1 MTAAQ
6 NPSPHSDQ
14 PEQPD
19 LFAGV
24 TGFEAYSATP
34 PPEAPRADEP
44 LPPPPEEP
52 PAYDTIPPD
61 PEAAA
66 GILDYPVP
74 AVWDDSSAHQTWASS
89 EGSADDL
96 IADLNPQQRAAVE
109 HSGSPL
115 LIVAGAGS
123 GKTAVLT
130 RRIAY
135 LLRMR
140 GVAPGQILAITFT
153 NKAAAEM
160 RDRVIDLV
168 GPTATRMWVATF
180 HSACVRIL
188 REQAHLLPGLN
199 TNFTIYDADDSKRL
213 LGMIAKDLQINA
225 QKFPPRLL
233 AAAISALK
241 TELTDPDAASDEAAA
256 TRNPFDRTI
265 AEVYTEYQR
274 RLRAANAL
282 DFDDLIGET
291 VRVFTTHPE
300 IAAYYRKRFRHVLI
314 DEYQDT
320 NHAQYVLIS
329 TLVGIGSDASELS
342 VVGDSDQSIY
352 AFRGA
357 TIRNI
362 EEFERDYPQA
372 RTILLEQ
379 NYRSTQ
385 NILSAANAVIS
396 HNHGRREKK
405 LWTDHGAGAKITGYV
420 ADNEHDEAR
429 FIATEIDALFDTGVG
444 YGDIAVMYRT
454 NNSSRAIE
462 EVFIRTG
469 IPYKVVGGT
478 RFYERKEIR
487 DLIAYLRVL
496 DNPTDEISLR
506 RIINTPRRGI
516 GDRAIATVNLYA
528 ENFGMSFA
536 DALVDAA
543 HGKVTALG
551 TRAKN
556 AIAAF
561 LELMDG
567 LRADAAEATNAIT
580 GLPDIGVVVSR
591 ILDATGYK
599 AELEASTDPQD
610 GARLDNLNEL
620 VSVAREF
627 SSEAAN
633 LMAYAAMGAGTGA
646 GVEGNDLAEPMV
658 GEPQTGSIHAFL
670 EKVSLV
676 ADSDQLPDDSTN
688 VVTLMTL
695 HTAKGLEFPVVFLI
709 GWEDG
714 QFPHL
719 RALGDPQ
726 ELAEERRLAYVGI
739 TRARE
744 TLYLTRAM
752 LRASWGNVVANP
764 ASRFLEDIPE
774 TLMYWRREEPG
785 VGGWDD
791 DWGAS
796 GWSSGSFVGG
806 YGGYGGYGGSGGS
819 GGSGGAGGAGG
830 YSGRKSG
837 GSYRKPKTSRSSRSS
852 TPAANLYL
860 EVGDKV
866 NHDKYGLGTV
876 QSVDGSGPHTSV
888 TIDFGSAGTV
898 KLMLIGGV
906 PLEKL

>member
-329 TLVGIGSDASELS
+329 TLVGTGPDASELS

-429 FIATEIDALFDTGVG
+429 FIATEIDALFDMGVG

-567 LRADAAEATNAIT
+567 LRVDAAEATNAIT

-646 GVEGNDLAEPMV
+646 GVEGNDPAEPMV
-658 GEPQTGSIHAFL
+658 GEPQPGSIHAFL

-752 LRASWGNVVANP
+752 LRASWGNAVANP

-774 TLMYWRREEPG
+774 KLMYWRREEPG

-796 GWSSGSFVGG
+796 GWGGGSFVGG
-806 YGGYGGYGGSGGS
+806 YGGYGGYSGS
-819 GGSGGAGGAGG
+819 GGAGG
-830 YSGRKSG
+830 YSGRKPG
-837 GSYRKPKTSRSSRSS
+837 GSYRKPKIPRSSRSS
-852 TPAANLYL
+852 TPAANLHL

>member
-34 PPEAPRADEP
+34 PPEAPRDDEP

-66 GILDYPVP
+66 GILDYSVP
-74 AVWDDSSAHQTWASS
+74 AAWDDLSAHQPWASE

-329 TLVGIGSDASELS
+329 TLVGTGPDASELS

-396 HNHGRREKK
+396 HNDGRREKK

-429 FIATEIDALFDTGVG
+429 FIATEIDALFDMGVG

-646 GVEGNDLAEPMV
+646 GVEGNDPAEPMV
-658 GEPQTGSIHAFL
+658 GEPQPGSIHAFL

-752 LRASWGNVVANP
+752 LRASWGNAVANP

-774 TLMYWRREEPG
+774 KLMYWRREEPG

-796 GWSSGSFVGG
+796 GWGGGSFVGG
-806 YGGYGGYGGSGGS
+806 YGGYGGYSGS
-819 GGSGGAGGAGG
+819 GGAGG
-830 YSGRKSG
+830 YSGRKPG
-837 GSYRKPKTSRSSRSS
+837 GSYRKPKTPRSSRSS
-852 TPAANLYL
+852 TPAANLHL

>member
-74 AVWDDSSAHQTWASS
+74 AAWDELSAHQPWV
-89 EGSADDL
+89 SAEESVDDL

-291 VRVFTTHPE
+291 VRVFITHPE

-329 TLVGIGSDASELS
+329 TLVGTGPDASELS

-429 FIATEIDALFDTGVG
+429 FIATEIDALFDMGVG

-646 GVEGNDLAEPMV
+646 GVEGNDPAEPMV
-658 GEPQTGSIHAFL
+658 GEPQPGSIHAFL

-752 LRASWGNVVANP
+752 LRASWGNAVANP

-774 TLMYWRREEPG
+774 KLMYWRREEPG

-791 DWGAS
+791 DWG
-796 GWSSGSFVGG
+796 GGSFVGG
-806 YGGYGGYGGSGGS
+806 YGGYGGHSGF
-819 GGSGGAGGAGG
+819 GGAGG
-830 YSGRKSG
+830 YSGRKPG
-837 GSYRKPKTSRSSRSS
+837 GSYRKPKTPRSSRSS
-852 TPAANLYL
+852 TPAANLHL

>member
-6 NPSPHSDQ
+6 NPSPHSGQ

-66 GILDYPVP
+66 GILDYSVS
-74 AVWDDSSAHQTWASS
+74 AAWDELPAHQPWANA
-89 EGSADDL
+89 EGDADDL

-213 LGMIAKDLQINA
+213 LGMISKDLQINA

-329 TLVGIGSDASELS
+329 TLVGTGSDASELS

-516 GDRAIATVNLYA
+516 GDRAIANVNLYA

-633 LMAYAAMGAGTGA
+633 LMAYAAMGAG
-646 GVEGNDLAEPMV
+646 VEGDDPATLMV
-658 GEPQTGSIHAFL
+658 GEPQPGSIHAFL

-739 TRARE
+739 TRARQ

-752 LRASWGNVVANP
+752 LRASWGNAVANP

-774 TLMYWRREEPG
+774 KLMHWRREEPG
-785 VGGWDD
+785 AGSWDD

-796 GWSSGSFVGG
+796 GWGGGSFVGG
-806 YGGYGGYGGSGGS
+806 YGGYGGYGGSGG
-819 GGSGGAGGAGG
+819 
-830 YSGRKSG
+830 YSGRKPG

-852 TPAANLYL
+852 TPATNLHL

-876 QSVDGSGPHTSV
+876 QSVDGSGIHTSV

>member
-329 TLVGIGSDASELS
+329 TLVGTGPDASELS

-429 FIATEIDALFDTGVG
+429 FIATEIDALFDMGVG

-633 LMAYAAMGAGTGA
+633 LMAYAAMGAG
-646 GVEGNDLAEPMV
+646 VEGNDPAEPMV
-658 GEPQTGSIHAFL
+658 GEPQPGSIHAFL

-676 ADSDQLPDDSTN
+676 ADSDQLPDDSTT

-752 LRASWGNVVANP
+752 LRASWGNAVANP

-774 TLMYWRREEPG
+774 KLMYWRREEPG

-796 GWSSGSFVGG
+796 GWGGGSFVGG
-806 YGGYGGYGGSGGS
+806 YGGYGGYSGS
-819 GGSGGAGGAGG
+819 GGAGG
-830 YSGRKSG
+830 YSGRKPG
-837 GSYRKPKTSRSSRSS
+837 GSYRKPKIPRSSRSS
-852 TPAANLYL
+852 TPAANLHL

>member
-61 PEAAA
+61 PEVAA

-74 AVWDDSSAHQTWASS
+74 AAWDNLSAHQPWASS

-241 TELTDPDAASDEAAA
+241 TELTDPDAASDEAAT
-256 TRNPFDRTI
+256 TRNPLDRTI

-329 TLVGIGSDASELS
+329 TLVGTGSDASELS

-429 FIATEIDALFDTGVG
+429 FIATEIDALFDMGVG

-646 GVEGNDLAEPMV
+646 GVEGNDPAEPMV
-658 GEPQTGSIHAFL
+658 GEPQPGSIHAFL

-752 LRASWGNVVANP
+752 LRASWGNAVANP

-774 TLMYWRREEPG
+774 KLMYWRREEPG

-796 GWSSGSFVGG
+796 GWGGGSFVAG
-806 YGGYGGYGGSGGS
+806 YGGYGGYGGSGGF
-819 GGSGGAGGAGG
+819 GGAGG
-830 YSGRKSG
+830 YSGRKPG
-837 GSYRKPKTSRSSRSS
+837 GSYRKPKTPRTSRSS
-852 TPAANLYL
+852 TPAANLHL

>member
-646 GVEGNDLAEPMV
+646 GVEGNDPAEPMV
-658 GEPQTGSIHAFL
+658 GEPQPGSIHAFL

-752 LRASWGNVVANP
+752 LRASWGNAVANP

-774 TLMYWRREEPG
+774 KLMYWRREEPG

-791 DWGAS
+791 DWG
-796 GWSSGSFVGG
+796 GGSFVGG
-806 YGGYGGYGGSGGS
+806 YGGYGGHSGS
-819 GGSGGAGGAGG
+819 GGAGG

-837 GSYRKPKTSRSSRSS
+837 GSYRKPKIPRSSRSS
-852 TPAANLYL
+852 TPAANLHL

>member
-329 TLVGIGSDASELS
+329 TLVGTGPDASELS

-633 LMAYAAMGAGTGA
+633 LMAYAAMGAG
-646 GVEGNDLAEPMV
+646 VEGNDPAEPMV
-658 GEPQTGSIHAFL
+658 GEPQPGSIHAFL

-676 ADSDQLPDDSTN
+676 ADSDQLLDDSTN

-752 LRASWGNVVANP
+752 LRASWGNAVANP

-774 TLMYWRREEPG
+774 KLMYWRREEPG

-796 GWSSGSFVGG
+796 GWGGGSFVGG
-806 YGGYGGYGGSGGS
+806 YGGYGGYGGSGG
-819 GGSGGAGGAGG
+819 AGG
-830 YSGRKSG
+830 YSGRKPG
-837 GSYRKPKTSRSSRSS
+837 GSYRKPKTPRTSRSS
-852 TPAANLYL
+852 TPAANLHL

>member
-89 EGSADDL
+89 EGSTDDL

-633 LMAYAAMGAGTGA
+633 LMAYAAMGAG
-646 GVEGNDLAEPMV
+646 VEGNDPAEPMV
-658 GEPQTGSIHAFL
+658 GEPQPGSIHAFL

-752 LRASWGNVVANP
+752 LRASWGNAVANP

-774 TLMYWRREEPG
+774 KLMYWRREEPG

-806 YGGYGGYGGSGGS
+806 YGGYGGYGGSGGT
-819 GGSGGAGGAGG
+819 GGAGGAGG

-837 GSYRKPKTSRSSRSS
+837 GSYRKPKTPRSSRSS
-852 TPAANLYL
+852 TPAANLHL

>member
-34 PPEAPRADEP
+34 PPEAPRDDEP

-66 GILDYPVP
+66 GILDYSVP
-74 AVWDDSSAHQTWASS
+74 AAWDELPAHQPWASA

-329 TLVGIGSDASELS
+329 TLVGTGPDASELS

-429 FIATEIDALFDTGVG
+429 FIATEIDALFDMGVG

-646 GVEGNDLAEPMV
+646 GVEGNDPAEPMV
-658 GEPQTGSIHAFL
+658 GEPQPGSIHAFL

-752 LRASWGNVVANP
+752 LRASWGNAVANP

-774 TLMYWRREEPG
+774 KLMYWRREEPG
-785 VGGWDD
+785 AGGWDD
-791 DWGAS
+791 DWG
-796 GWSSGSFVGG
+796 GGSFVGG
-806 YGGYGGYGGSGGS
+806 YGGYGGHSGF
-819 GGSGGAGGAGG
+819 GGAGG
-830 YSGRKSG
+830 YSGRKPG
-837 GSYRKPKTSRSSRSS
+837 GSYRKPKTPRSSRSS
-852 TPAANLYL
+852 TPAANLHL

>member
-633 LMAYAAMGAGTGA
+633 LMAYAAMGAG
-646 GVEGNDLAEPMV
+646 VEGNDPAEPMV
-658 GEPQTGSIHAFL
+658 GEPQPGSIHAFL

-676 ADSDQLPDDSTN
+676 TDSDQLPDDSTN

-752 LRASWGNVVANP
+752 LRASWGNAVANP

-774 TLMYWRREEPG
+774 KLMYWRREEPG

-806 YGGYGGYGGSGGS
+806 YGGYGGYGGSGGT
-819 GGSGGAGGAGG
+819 GGAGGAGGAGG

-837 GSYRKPKTSRSSRSS
+837 GSYRKPKTPRSSRSS
-852 TPAANLYL
+852 TPAANLHL

>member
-74 AVWDDSSAHQTWASS
+74 AAWDNLSAHQPWGSA

-329 TLVGIGSDASELS
+329 TLVGTGSDASELS

-429 FIATEIDALFDTGVG
+429 FIATEIDALFDMGVG

-633 LMAYAAMGAGTGA
+633 LMAYAAMGAG
-646 GVEGNDLAEPMV
+646 VEGNDPAEPMV
-658 GEPQTGSIHAFL
+658 GEPQPGSIHAFL

-752 LRASWGNVVANP
+752 LRASWGNAVANP

-774 TLMYWRREEPG
+774 KLMYWRREEPG

-806 YGGYGGYGGSGGS
+806 YGGYGGYSGS
-819 GGSGGAGGAGG
+819 GGAGG
-830 YSGRKSG
+830 YSGRKPG
-837 GSYRKPKTSRSSRSS
+837 GSYRKPKIPRSSRSS
-852 TPAANLYL
+852 TPAANLHL

>member
-633 LMAYAAMGAGTGA
+633 LMAYAAMGAG
-646 GVEGNDLAEPMV
+646 VEGNDPAEPMV
-658 GEPQTGSIHAFL
+658 GEPQPGSIHAFL

-752 LRASWGNVVANP
+752 LRASWGNAVANP

-774 TLMYWRREEPG
+774 KLMYWRREEPG

-806 YGGYGGYGGSGGS
+806 YGGYGGYGGSGGT
-819 GGSGGAGGAGG
+819 GGAGGAGGAGG

-837 GSYRKPKTSRSSRSS
+837 GSYRKPKTPRSSRSS
-852 TPAANLYL
+852 TPAANLHL

>member
-74 AVWDDSSAHQTWASS
+74 AAWDDSSAHQPWASS

-329 TLVGIGSDASELS
+329 TLVGTGSDASELS

-633 LMAYAAMGAGTGA
+633 LMAYAAMGAG
-646 GVEGNDLAEPMV
+646 VEGNDPAEPMV
-658 GEPQTGSIHAFL
+658 GEPQPGSIHAFL

-752 LRASWGNVVANP
+752 LRASWGNAVANP

-774 TLMYWRREEPG
+774 KLMYWRREEPG
-785 VGGWDD
+785 AGGWDD

-796 GWSSGSFVGG
+796 GWGGGSFVGG
-806 YGGYGGYGGSGGS
+806 YGGYGGYGGSGG
-819 GGSGGAGGAGG
+819 

-837 GSYRKPKTSRSSRSS
+837 GSYRKPKIPRSFRSS
-852 TPAANLYL
+852 TPAANLHL

>member
-300 IAAYYRKRFRHVLI
+300 IATYYRKRFRHVLI

-329 TLVGIGSDASELS
+329 TLVGTGSDASELS

-646 GVEGNDLAEPMV
+646 GVEGNDPAEPMV
-658 GEPQTGSIHAFL
+658 GEPQPGSIHAFL

-752 LRASWGNVVANP
+752 LRASWGNAVANP

-774 TLMYWRREEPG
+774 KLMYWRREEPG

-806 YGGYGGYGGSGGS
+806 YGGYGGYGGSGGT
-819 GGSGGAGGAGG
+819 GGAGG

-837 GSYRKPKTSRSSRSS
+837 GSYRKPKTPRSSRSS
-852 TPAANLYL
+852 TPAANLHL

>member
-66 GILDYPVP
+66 GILDYSVP
-74 AVWDDSSAHQTWASS
+74 AAWDELPARQPWGSA
-89 EGSADDL
+89 ERSADDL

-291 VRVFTTHPE
+291 VRVFTAHPE

-329 TLVGIGSDASELS
+329 TLVGTGSDASELS

-516 GDRAIATVNLYA
+516 GDRAIANVNLYA

-633 LMAYAAMGAGTGA
+633 LMAYAAMGAG
-646 GVEGNDLAEPMV
+646 VEGDDPATLMV
-658 GEPQTGSIHAFL
+658 GEPQPGSIHAFL

-739 TRARE
+739 TRARQ

-752 LRASWGNVVANP
+752 LRASWGNAVANP

-774 TLMYWRREEPG
+774 KLMHWRREEPG
-785 VGGWDD
+785 AGSWDD
-791 DWGAS
+791 GGAS
-796 GWSSGSFVGG
+796 GWGGGSFVGG
-806 YGGYGGYGGSGGS
+806 YGGYGGYGGSGG
-819 GGSGGAGGAGG
+819 AGG
-830 YSGRKSG
+830 YSGRKPG
-837 GSYRKPKTSRSSRSS
+837 GSYRKPKTPRSSRSS
-852 TPAANLYL
+852 TPATNLHL

-876 QSVDGSGPHTSV
+876 QSVDGSGIHTSV

>member
-34 PPEAPRADEP
+34 PPEAPRDDEP

-66 GILDYPVP
+66 GILDYSVP
-74 AVWDDSSAHQTWASS
+74 AAWDELSAHQPWASA

-168 GPTATRMWVATF
+168 GPIATRMWVATF

-256 TRNPFDRTI
+256 TRNSFDRTI

-633 LMAYAAMGAGTGA
+633 LMAYAAMGAG
-646 GVEGNDLAEPMV
+646 VEGNDPAEPMV
-658 GEPQTGSIHAFL
+658 GEPQPGSIHAFL

-752 LRASWGNVVANP
+752 LRASWGNAVANP

-774 TLMYWRREEPG
+774 KLMYWRREEPG

-806 YGGYGGYGGSGGS
+806 YGGYGGYGGSGGT
-819 GGSGGAGGAGG
+819 GGAGGAGGAGG
-830 YSGRKSG
+830 YSGRESG
-837 GSYRKPKTSRSSRSS
+837 GSYRKPKIPRSSRSS
-852 TPAANLYL
+852 TPAANLHL

>member
-74 AVWDDSSAHQTWASS
+74 AAWDDLSAHQPWGSA

-329 TLVGIGSDASELS
+329 TLVGTGSDASELS

-429 FIATEIDALFDTGVG
+429 FIATEIDALFDMGVG

-633 LMAYAAMGAGTGA
+633 LMAYAAMGAG
-646 GVEGNDLAEPMV
+646 VEGNDPAEPMV
-658 GEPQTGSIHAFL
+658 GEPQPGSIHAFL

-752 LRASWGNVVANP
+752 LRASWGNAVANP

-774 TLMYWRREEPG
+774 KLMYWRREEPG
-785 VGGWDD
+785 AGGWDD

-796 GWSSGSFVGG
+796 GWGGGSFVGG
-806 YGGYGGYGGSGGS
+806 YGGYGGYSGS
-819 GGSGGAGGAGG
+819 GGAGG
-830 YSGRKSG
+830 YSGRKPG
-837 GSYRKPKTSRSSRSS
+837 GSYRKPKIPRSSRSS
-852 TPAANLYL
+852 TPAANLHL

>member
-282 DFDDLIGET
+282 ECGCLPPTPKSPPTIENVFVTFLLMSTKTPTMPNTFSSPRLSASDLMPANSAWLAT
-291 VRVFTTHPE
+291 PTNPSMRS
-300 IAAYYRKRFRHVLI
+300 AAPPFAISKNSNATILK
-314 DEYQDT
+314 
-320 NHAQYVLIS
+320 HAQS
-329 TLVGIGSDASELS
+329 CWSK
-342 VVGDSDQSIY
+342 
-352 AFRGA
+352 
-357 TIRNI
+357 TIV
-362 EEFERDYPQA
+362 P
-372 RTILLEQ
+372 
-379 NYRSTQ
+379 
-385 NILSAANAVIS
+385 
-396 HNHGRREKK
+396 
-405 LWTDHGAGAKITGYV
+405 
-420 ADNEHDEAR
+420 
-429 FIATEIDALFDTGVG
+429 
-444 YGDIAVMYRT
+444 
-454 NNSSRAIE
+454 
-462 EVFIRTG
+462 
-469 IPYKVVGGT
+469 
-478 RFYERKEIR
+478 
-487 DLIAYLRVL
+487 
-496 DNPTDEISLR
+496 
-506 RIINTPRRGI
+506 
-516 GDRAIATVNLYA
+516 
-528 ENFGMSFA
+528 
-536 DALVDAA
+536 
-543 HGKVTALG
+543 
-551 TRAKN
+551 
-556 AIAAF
+556 
-561 LELMDG
+561 
-567 LRADAAEATNAIT
+567 
-580 GLPDIGVVVSR
+580 
-591 ILDATGYK
+591 
-599 AELEASTDPQD
+599 
-610 GARLDNLNEL
+610 
-620 VSVAREF
+620 
-627 SSEAAN
+627 
-633 LMAYAAMGAGTGA
+633 
-646 GVEGNDLAEPMV
+646 
-658 GEPQTGSIHAFL
+658 
-670 EKVSLV
+670 
-676 ADSDQLPDDSTN
+676 
-688 VVTLMTL
+688 
-695 HTAKGLEFPVVFLI
+695 
-709 GWEDG
+709 
-714 QFPHL
+714 
-719 RALGDPQ
+719 
-726 ELAEERRLAYVGI
+726 
-739 TRARE
+739 
-744 TLYLTRAM
+744 
-752 LRASWGNVVANP
+752 
-764 ASRFLEDIPE
+764 
-774 TLMYWRREEPG
+774 
-785 VGGWDD
+785 
-791 DWGAS
+791 
-796 GWSSGSFVGG
+796 
-806 YGGYGGYGGSGGS
+806 
-819 GGSGGAGGAGG
+819 
-830 YSGRKSG
+830 
-837 GSYRKPKTSRSSRSS
+837 PKTSSPR
-852 TPAANLYL
+852 PM
-860 EVGDKV
+860 
-866 NHDKYGLGTV
+866 
-876 QSVDGSGPHTSV
+876 P
-888 TIDFGSAGTV
+888 
-898 KLMLIGGV
+898 
-906 PLEKL
+906 

>member
-633 LMAYAAMGAGTGA
+633 LMAYAAMGAG
-646 GVEGNDLAEPMV
+646 VEGNDPAEPMV
-658 GEPQTGSIHAFL
+658 GEPQPGSIHAFL

-752 LRASWGNVVANP
+752 LRASWGNAVANP

-774 TLMYWRREEPG
+774 KLMYWRREEPG
-785 VGGWDD
+785 AGGWDD

-796 GWSSGSFVGG
+796 GWGGGSFVAG
-806 YGGYGGYGGSGGS
+806 YGGYGGYGGS
-819 GGSGGAGGAGG
+819 GG

-837 GSYRKPKTSRSSRSS
+837 GSYRKPKIPRSSRSS
-852 TPAANLYL
+852 TPAANLHL

>member
-74 AVWDDSSAHQTWASS
+74 AVWDDSSAHQTWASL

-213 LGMIAKDLQINA
+213 LGMISKDLQINA

-329 TLVGIGSDASELS
+329 TLVGTGPDASELS

-633 LMAYAAMGAGTGA
+633 LMAYAAMGAG
-646 GVEGNDLAEPMV
+646 VEGNDPAEPMV
-658 GEPQTGSIHAFL
+658 GEPQPGSIHAFL

-752 LRASWGNVVANP
+752 LRASWGNAVANP

-774 TLMYWRREEPG
+774 KLMYWRREEPG

-806 YGGYGGYGGSGGS
+806 YGGYGGYGGSGGT
-819 GGSGGAGGAGG
+819 GGAGG

-837 GSYRKPKTSRSSRSS
+837 GSYRKPKTPRSSRSS
-852 TPAANLYL
+852 TPAANLHL

>member
-265 AEVYTEYQR
+265 AEVYPEYQR

-633 LMAYAAMGAGTGA
+633 LMAYAAMGAG
-646 GVEGNDLAEPMV
+646 VEGNDPAEPMV
-658 GEPQTGSIHAFL
+658 GEPQPGSIHAFL

-752 LRASWGNVVANP
+752 LRASWGNAVANP

-774 TLMYWRREEPG
+774 KLMYWRREEPG

-806 YGGYGGYGGSGGS
+806 YGGYGGYGGSGGT
-819 GGSGGAGGAGG
+819 GGAGG
-830 YSGRKSG
+830 YSGRKPG
-837 GSYRKPKTSRSSRSS
+837 GSYRKPKIPRSSRSS
-852 TPAANLYL
+852 TPAANLHL

>member
-66 GILDYPVP
+66 GILDYSVP
-74 AVWDDSSAHQTWASS
+74 AAWDELPAHQPWANA
-89 EGSADDL
+89 EGDADDL

-168 GPTATRMWVATF
+168 GPTVTRMWVATF

-329 TLVGIGSDASELS
+329 TLVGTGPDASELS

-516 GDRAIATVNLYA
+516 GDRAIANVNLYA

-633 LMAYAAMGAGTGA
+633 LMAYAAMGAG
-646 GVEGNDLAEPMV
+646 VEGDDPATLMV
-658 GEPQTGSIHAFL
+658 GEPQPGSIHAFL

-739 TRARE
+739 TRARQ

-752 LRASWGNVVANP
+752 LRASWGNAVANP

-774 TLMYWRREEPG
+774 KLMHWRREEPG
-785 VGGWDD
+785 AGSWDD

-796 GWSSGSFVGG
+796 GWGGGSFVGG
-806 YGGYGGYGGSGGS
+806 YGGYGGYGGSGG
-819 GGSGGAGGAGG
+819 
-830 YSGRKSG
+830 YSGRKPG

-852 TPAANLYL
+852 TPATNLHL

-876 QSVDGSGPHTSV
+876 QSVDGSGIHTSV

>member
-6 NPSPHSDQ
+6 NPSPHSGQ

-66 GILDYPVP
+66 GILDYSVS
-74 AVWDDSSAHQTWASS
+74 AAWDELPAHQPWANA
-89 EGSADDL
+89 EGDADDL

-265 AEVYTEYQR
+265 AEVYTEARR

-329 TLVGIGSDASELS
+329 TLVGTGPDASELS

-633 LMAYAAMGAGTGA
+633 LMAYAAMGAG
-646 GVEGNDLAEPMV
+646 VEGNDPAEPMV
-658 GEPQTGSIHAFL
+658 GEPQPGSIHAFL

-752 LRASWGNVVANP
+752 LRASWGNAVANP

-774 TLMYWRREEPG
+774 KLMYWRREEPG

-806 YGGYGGYGGSGGS
+806 YGGYEGYGGS
-819 GGSGGAGGAGG
+819 GG

-837 GSYRKPKTSRSSRSS
+837 GSYRKPKTPRSSRSS
-852 TPAANLYL
+852 TPAANLHL

>member
-329 TLVGIGSDASELS
+329 TLVGTGPDASELS

-633 LMAYAAMGAGTGA
+633 LMAYAAMGAG
-646 GVEGNDLAEPMV
+646 VEGNDPAEPMV
-658 GEPQTGSIHAFL
+658 GEPQPGSIHAFL

-752 LRASWGNVVANP
+752 LRASWGNAVANP

-774 TLMYWRREEPG
+774 KLMYWRREEPG

-806 YGGYGGYGGSGGS
+806 YGGYGGYGGSGGT
-819 GGSGGAGGAGG
+819 GGSGGAGG
-830 YSGRKSG
+830 YSGRKPG
-837 GSYRKPKTSRSSRSS
+837 GSYRKPKTPRSSRSS
-852 TPAANLYL
+852 TPAANLHL

>member
-633 LMAYAAMGAGTGA
+633 LMAYAAMGAG
-646 GVEGNDLAEPMV
+646 VEGNDPAEPMV
-658 GEPQTGSIHAFL
+658 GEPQPGSIHAFL

-752 LRASWGNVVANP
+752 LRASWGNAVANP

-774 TLMYWRREEPG
+774 KLMYWRREEPG

-806 YGGYGGYGGSGGS
+806 YGGYGGYSGS
-819 GGSGGAGGAGG
+819 GGAGG
-830 YSGRKSG
+830 YSGRKPG
-837 GSYRKPKTSRSSRSS
+837 GSYRKPKIPRSSRSS
-852 TPAANLYL
+852 TPAANLHL

>member
-6 NPSPHSDQ
+6 NPSPHSGQ

-66 GILDYPVP
+66 GILDYSVS
-74 AVWDDSSAHQTWASS
+74 AAWDELPAHQPWANA
-89 EGSADDL
+89 EGDADDL

-213 LGMIAKDLQINA
+213 LGMISKDLQINA

-329 TLVGIGSDASELS
+329 TLVGTGSDASELS

-429 FIATEIDALFDTGVG
+429 FVATEIDALFDTGVG

-516 GDRAIATVNLYA
+516 GDRAIANVNLYA

-633 LMAYAAMGAGTGA
+633 LMAYAAMGAG
-646 GVEGNDLAEPMV
+646 VEGDDPATLMV
-658 GEPQTGSIHAFL
+658 GEPQPGSIHAFL

-739 TRARE
+739 TRARQ

-752 LRASWGNVVANP
+752 LRASWGNAVANP

-774 TLMYWRREEPG
+774 KLMHWRREEPG
-785 VGGWDD
+785 AGSWDD

-796 GWSSGSFVGG
+796 GWGGGSFVGG
-806 YGGYGGYGGSGGS
+806 YGGYGGYGGSGG
-819 GGSGGAGGAGG
+819 
-830 YSGRKSG
+830 YSGRKPG
-837 GSYRKPKTSRSSRSS
+837 GSYRKPKTPRSSRSS
-852 TPAANLYL
+852 TPATNLHL

-876 QSVDGSGPHTSV
+876 QSVDGSGIHTSV

>member
-213 LGMIAKDLQINA
+213 LGMISKDLQINA

-429 FIATEIDALFDTGVG
+429 FIATEIDALFDMGVG

-633 LMAYAAMGAGTGA
+633 LMAYAAMGAGTGV

-658 GEPQTGSIHAFL
+658 GEPQPGSIHAFL

-752 LRASWGNVVANP
+752 LRASWGNAVANP

-774 TLMYWRREEPG
+774 KLMYWRREEPG
-785 VGGWDD
+785 AGGWDD

-796 GWSSGSFVGG
+796 GWGGGSFVGG
-806 YGGYGGYGGSGGS
+806 YGGYGGYGGSGG
-819 GGSGGAGGAGG
+819 

-837 GSYRKPKTSRSSRSS
+837 GSYRKPKIPRSSRSS

>member
-188 REQAHLLPGLN
+188 REQAHLPGLN

-329 TLVGIGSDASELS
+329 TLVGTGPDASELS

-633 LMAYAAMGAGTGA
+633 LMAYAAMGAG
-646 GVEGNDLAEPMV
+646 VEGNDPAEPMV
-658 GEPQTGSIHAFL
+658 GEPQPGSIHAFL

-752 LRASWGNVVANP
+752 LRASWGNAVANP

-774 TLMYWRREEPG
+774 KLMYWRREEPG

-796 GWSSGSFVGG
+796 GWGGGSFVAG
-806 YGGYGGYGGSGGS
+806 YGGYGGYGGSGGF
-819 GGSGGAGGAGG
+819 GGAGG
-830 YSGRKSG
+830 YSGRKLG
-837 GSYRKPKTSRSSRSS
+837 GSYRKPKTPRTSRSS
-852 TPAANLYL
+852 TPAANLHL

>member
-1 MTAAQ
+1 
-6 NPSPHSDQ
+6 
-14 PEQPD
+14 
-19 LFAGV
+19 
-24 TGFEAYSATP
+24 
-34 PPEAPRADEP
+34 
-44 LPPPPEEP
+44 
-52 PAYDTIPPD
+52 
-61 PEAAA
+61 
-66 GILDYPVP
+66 
-74 AVWDDSSAHQTWASS
+74 
-89 EGSADDL
+89 
-96 IADLNPQQRAAVE
+96 
-109 HSGSPL
+109 
-115 LIVAGAGS
+115 
-123 GKTAVLT
+123 
-130 RRIAY
+130 
-135 LLRMR
+135 
-140 GVAPGQILAITFT
+140 
-153 NKAAAEM
+153 
-160 RDRVIDLV
+160 
-168 GPTATRMWVATF
+168 
-180 HSACVRIL
+180 
-188 REQAHLLPGLN
+188 
-199 TNFTIYDADDSKRL
+199 
-213 LGMIAKDLQINA
+213 
-225 QKFPPRLL
+225 
-233 AAAISALK
+233 
-241 TELTDPDAASDEAAA
+241 
-256 TRNPFDRTI
+256 
-265 AEVYTEYQR
+265 
-274 RLRAANAL
+274 
-282 DFDDLIGET
+282 
-291 VRVFTTHPE
+291 
-300 IAAYYRKRFRHVLI
+300 
-314 DEYQDT
+314 
-320 NHAQYVLIS
+320 
-329 TLVGIGSDASELS
+329 
-342 VVGDSDQSIY
+342 
-352 AFRGA
+352 
-357 TIRNI
+357 
-362 EEFERDYPQA
+362 
-372 RTILLEQ
+372 
-379 NYRSTQ
+379 
-385 NILSAANAVIS
+385 
-396 HNHGRREKK
+396 
-405 LWTDHGAGAKITGYV
+405 
-420 ADNEHDEAR
+420 
-429 FIATEIDALFDTGVG
+429 
-444 YGDIAVMYRT
+444 MYRT

-646 GVEGNDLAEPMV
+646 GTEGNDPAEPMV
-658 GEPQTGSIHAFL
+658 GEPQPGSIHAFL

-752 LRASWGNVVANP
+752 LRASWGNAVANP

-774 TLMYWRREEPG
+774 KLMYWRREEPG

-796 GWSSGSFVGG
+796 GWGGGSFVGG
-806 YGGYGGYGGSGGS
+806 YGGYGGYSGS
-819 GGSGGAGGAGG
+819 GGAGG
-830 YSGRKSG
+830 YSGRKPG
-837 GSYRKPKTSRSSRSS
+837 GSYRKPKTPRTSRSS
-852 TPAANLYL
+852 TPATNLHL

-876 QSVDGSGPHTSV
+876 QSVDGSGIHTSV

>member
-329 TLVGIGSDASELS
+329 TLVGTGPDASELS

-633 LMAYAAMGAGTGA
+633 LMAYAAMGAG
-646 GVEGNDLAEPMV
+646 VEGNDPAEPMV
-658 GEPQTGSIHAFL
+658 GEPQPGSIHAFL

-752 LRASWGNVVANP
+752 LRASWGNAVANP

-774 TLMYWRREEPG
+774 KLMYWRREEPG

-791 DWGAS
+791 DWG
-796 GWSSGSFVGG
+796 GGSFVGG
-806 YGGYGGYGGSGGS
+806 YGGYGGHSGF
-819 GGSGGAGGAGG
+819 GGAGGAGG

-837 GSYRKPKTSRSSRSS
+837 GSYRKPKTPRSSRSS
-852 TPAANLYL
+852 TPAANLHL